1 MWKVEY
7 VKSVHDCESIS
18 VFSISL
24 MIAAL
29 GLCGLDEAISARSD
43 NVSKCF
49 LSCQEF
55 FLSLLTFQK
64 CSV

>member
-29 GLCGLDEAISARSD
+29 ELCGLDEAISATMFLNAFCLVRSFFSLCSPFK
-43 NVSKCF
+43 NVQFS
-49 LSCQEF
+49 
-55 FLSLLTFQK
+55 
-64 CSV
+64 

>member
-18 VFSISL
+18 IFN
-24 MIAAL
+24 IAAL
-29 GLCGLDEAISARSD
+29 ELCGLDEAISARSD